1 MKIYNSNNVVY
12 SPTVEDMEFIKKIS
26 LKVRK
31 KIQVQL
37 LRNEIYIDTEQLL
50 YSLQKEKI
58 KFDINQL
65 EVESYFVSLID
76 SLSLTKS
83 GVILKKKKK
92 VDEAGN
98 IITTPVVTMSMDQI
112 RTPKSSEYKQLY
124 EGWKRIPSM
133 KSLEIVI
140 HDYNIKLAEIGFK
153 KRLPT
158 ELRFIGTSNES
169 MNKYMAYEIRGLKKL
184 VRNGSFSKY

>member
-12 SPTVEDMEFIKKIS
+12 SPTVEDMEFIKKIG

>member
-12 SPTVEDMEFIKKIS
+12 SPTVEDMEFIKKIG
-26 LKVRK
+26 LKARK

>member
-83 GVILKKKKK
+83 GVILKKKKR